1 MKKVVLTAMILLA
14 FCQSK
19 VFCQTGSARL
29 NSAIANLKTLLT
41 DKVAEKAFL
50 NFDRPY
56 TYYRAGEVVFFKAY
70 VTMGER
76 HEPSTISS
84 ILHADLLDKNNLLI
98 QTIVLPLTNGTGWGN
113 FVLPDTLQKGNY
125 RVRAYTEWMRNDE
138 HPRFFDQNIAVTA
151 AVGSAESQA
160 QEKKPALQFFPE
172 GGGMVADE
180 PVRVAF
186 KALGPNG
193 LGMYVKGIVVDN
205 EQKEIARMN
214 AVHLGMGSFSFIP
227 VAGKTYQAQVT
238 YADGAQD
245 RVDLPVAEEKGIM
258 LTANMDDPSKIAIR
272 IRANHAYF
280 DENRGKQLSLLLYF
294 AGTLKTYSLKL
305 DAEVLGLEFP
315 ARVFPTGIL
324 KMTLFSDT
332 GEPLNERLAFIQNPD
347 LLKLS
352 INSDK
357 HVFATRENVKLNLSA
372 RDKAGNPVTGS
383 FSVSVVDES
392 KVLVDD
398 DAGNSILS
406 YLLLSSEVKGYIEKP
421 NFYFT
426 NNTPESRADL
436 DLLMLTQGFRRFEW
450 KELQNSPVV
459 AANRFSPE
467 KAIDIS
473 GILKT
478 RSGAPFSNA
487 VITLIPREGGSMQT
501 QTTSKD
507 GRFRFANVDLLAGGR
522 FILTMV
528 TPAGKQGK
536 LILDQPQ
543 AGPGINLVN
552 ATGAGYD
559 AGADILSPISS
570 AQKMDIFMVGD
581 VSLTGQPT
589 GRKPNGMVR
598 IDNYRS
604 SSLAGPG
611 HANQVITGEAIR
623 NSPSLS
629 TGLSGLLRGIR
640 FSGGVPSLVTG
651 IVISGGGSPIAGT
664 AINSGVKV
672 DPMLVIV
679 DGANMGNGA
688 DIDVINPGSV
698 ETIEVLTGAN
708 ATIYGADGGQG
719 VMIITTRI
727 ADTADK
733 IISKEMSPGI
743 FSIEPKGF
751 FKALEFYSP
760 VYSVGNAAARPD
772 NRVTI
777 YWKPDVLTDTSG
789 NSSFNFFNSDGKGT
803 YRVEVQGMDNNGN
816 LGLQVLRYKVQ

>member
-1 MKKVVLTAMILLA
+1 MKKVALTTMILVA
-14 FCQSK
+14 FCQSA
-19 VFCQTGSARL
+19 VFCQTGNGPL
-29 NSAIANLKTLLT
+29 NSVIANLKTLLT
-41 DKVAEKAFL
+41 DHVSEKAYL
-50 NFDRPY
+50 HFDRPY
-56 TYYRAGEVVFFKAY
+56 AYYRAGEVVFFKAY

-84 ILHADLLDKNNLLI
+84 ILHADLIGKNDVLI

-113 FVLPDTLQKGNY
+113 FVLPDTLKKGNY

-151 AVGSAESQA
+151 AAGSAESPAQA
-160 QEKKPALQFFPE
+160 MKPALQFFPE
-172 GGGMVADE
+172 GGNMVAGE

-205 EQKEIARMN
+205 EQKEVARIN
-214 AVHLGMGSFSFIP
+214 AVHLGMGAFSFIP

-238 YADGAQD
+238 YADGSQE

-258 LTANMDDPSKIAIR
+258 LTVNMEDPSKMAIR

-352 INSDK
+352 INGDK
-357 HVFATRENVKLNLSA
+357 QVFATRENVKLNLSA

-406 YLLLSSEVKGYIEKP
+406 YLLLSAEVKGYIEKP
-421 NFYFT
+421 NFYFA

-436 DLLMLTQGFRRFEW
+436 DLLMLTQGYRRFEW
-450 KELQNSPVV
+450 KELQNNNSV
-459 AANRFSPE
+459 AVNRFNPE
-467 KAIDIS
+467 KAINIS
-473 GILKT
+473 GVLKT
-478 RSGAPFSNA
+478 RSGAPFGNA

-501 QTTSKD
+501 QTTTRD
-507 GRFRFANVDLLAGGR
+507 GSFRFANVDLLAGGR

-528 TPAGKQGK
+528 SPAGKQGK
-536 LILDQPQ
+536 VILDQPQ
-543 AGPGINLVN
+543 PGPVINPVN
-552 ATGAGYD
+552 AAEIRYD
-559 AGADILSPISS
+559 SGADILSPIPGV
-570 AQKMDIFMVGD
+570 QKKDIFMVGD
-581 VSLTGQPT
+581 VSLAGQQP
-589 GRKPNGMVR
+589 GRKPNGMAR
-598 IDNYRS
+598 MDNYRS

-611 HANQVITGEAIR
+611 HANQVIPGEAIR
-623 NSPSLS
+623 NTPSLS

-651 IVISGGGSPIAGT
+651 IVISGSDTRIAGV

-679 DGANMGNGA
+679 DGANLGNGA
-688 DIDVINPGSV
+688 DIDMISPGSV

-727 ADTADK
+727 SDTAEK

-743 FSIEPKGF
+743 FAIEPKGF
-751 FKALEFYSP
+751 VKALEFYSP
-760 VYSVGNAAARPD
+760 VYGVGNGADRPD
-772 NRVTI
+772 NRTTI
-777 YWKPDVLTDTSG
+777 FWKPDVLTDTSG

-803 YRVEVQGMDNNGN
+803 YRVEVQGMDSNGN
-816 LGLQVLRYKVQ
+816 LGMQVLRYKVQ